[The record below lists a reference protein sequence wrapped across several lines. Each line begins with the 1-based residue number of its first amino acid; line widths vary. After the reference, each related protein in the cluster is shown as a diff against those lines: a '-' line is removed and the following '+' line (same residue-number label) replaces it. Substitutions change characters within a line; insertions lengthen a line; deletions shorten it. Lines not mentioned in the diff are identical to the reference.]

1 MAEVW
6 EGRDD
11 VLSRPVAV
19 KMLLPHLAADPALR
33 ERFRREAV
41 TAARLVHPGIV
52 AIFDAGVEVIGD
64 SGAGPGTVL
73 STNWSRDE
81 RERPEIA
88 WPEHP
93 STAFIV
99 MELVPGETLKDLVA
113 RSAPLSPE
121 LAVAIALQ
129 VTDALAHAHAHGLVH
144 RDVKPA
150 NVLLRDEGPGL
161 VRVKVADFGIA
172 KAATTTN
179 DLTANGALLGTPK
192 YIAPEQVEGKEPDAR
207 ADLYSLGVVM
217 YEMLAGSPPFKAGND
232 MATALAHVQQ
242 PAPDLAGER
251 SDLPPVLTEIVSSLL
266 VKEPSQRV
274 GSALELAGALI
285 SARRR
290 MGDPPLEP
298 GGYLK
303 LGPAAAP
310 VRARPG
316 APEVGATTV
325 TDPAAPDATRA
336 ERQEVGARRRTDR
349 GTVGRG
355 GSVER
360 GPATRPPAGR
370 PRRTGRAASVVV
382 TALLVAG
389 AAVALALVDA
399 GHRGAGRNSAG
410 QGGAG
415 PAQQHP
421 TATTASTVPITGVHE
436 LTLAQRGLR
445 PHDHLSTLPDILHPG
460 SSAVWESYIYKGP
473 DFGGYDGLG
482 VVLQLGR
489 TASLHQLRV
498 KTTMSGWTAEAFVS
512 TSDHASLPG
521 WGKAVSRQSGIQ
533 GSTSFSLGG
542 RRASWVLLWM
552 LDPGP
557 THQAEITSV
566 SVS

>member
-1 MAEVW
+1 
-6 EGRDD
+6 
-11 VLSRPVAV
+11 
-19 KMLLPHLAADPALR
+19 
-33 ERFRREAV
+33 
-41 TAARLVHPGIV
+41 
-52 AIFDAGVEVIGD
+52 
-64 SGAGPGTVL
+64 
-73 STNWSRDE
+73 
-81 RERPEIA
+81 
-88 WPEHP
+88 
-93 STAFIV
+93 

-113 RSAPLSPE
+113 RSAPLAPE

-144 RDVKPA
+144 RDIKPA

-207 ADLYSLGVVM
+207 ADLYSVGVVM
-217 YEMLAGSPPFKAGND
+217 YEMLTGRPPFKAGSD

-242 PAPDLAGER
+242 PVPDLAGAR
-251 SDLPPVLTEIVSSLL
+251 PDLSPALTEIVSSLL

-290 MGDPPLEP
+290 MGDPPVEP
-298 GGYLK
+298 GGYLQ
-303 LGPAAAP
+303 LGAAAGP
-310 VRARPG
+310 GRAASGP
-316 APEVGATTV
+316 PELGATTV
-325 TDPAAPDATRA
+325 TDPAVGDATRA
-336 ERQEVGARRRTDR
+336 EVQEAAVRGRADRRAS
-349 GTVGRG
+349 G
-355 GSVER
+355 GSALVER
-360 GPATRPPAGR
+360 GPTYRTAGR

-389 AAVALALVDA
+389 AAVTLALVDA
-399 GHRGAGRNSAG
+399 GHRNGVHNSTS
-410 QGGAG
+410 QGGPG

-436 LTLAQRGLR
+436 LTLVQRGLS
-445 PHDHLSTLPDILHPG
+445 PHDHLSTLPDIINPRR
-460 SSAVWESYIYKGP
+460 SAVWQSYIYKGP

-489 TASLHQLRV
+489 TASLHRLRV
-498 KTTMSGWTAEAFVS
+498 DTTMSGWTAEAFVS

-521 WGKAVSRQSGIQ
+521 WGKPVSRQSGIQ

-557 THQAEITSV
+557 SRQAELTSV